1 VQTDPEIRIE
11 PATAADAPV
20 LLELIRGLAE
30 YEKMTA
36 ECVATE
42 AALRESL
49 FGARPAAEA
58 VVAWAAGAAAP
69 AGGGGAAAAAA
80 APPGPRT
87 PVGFALYFHNYS
99 TFLARRGLY
108 LEDLFVRPEWRGRG
122 IGKRLLAHVARV
134 AGERGCA
141 RLEWSVLD
149 WNEPALR
156 FYRALGAA
164 ALDGWTVHRL
174 VGDPLARLAA
184 AAGPAPPRA

>member
-1 VQTDPEIRIE
+1 MGVEPEVRIA

-20 LLELIRGLAE
+20 LLALIRGLAE
-30 YEKMTA
+30 YEQMTTD
-36 ECVATE
+36 CVATE
-42 AALRESL
+42 TALRESL

-58 VVAWAAGAAAP
+58 VLAWA
-69 AGGGGAAAAAA
+69 
-80 APPGPRT
+80 GPE
-87 PVGFALYFHNYS
+87 PVGFALYFENYS

-122 IGKRLLAHVARV
+122 LGKRLLAHVARV
-134 AGERGCA
+134 AVDRGCA

-156 FYRALGAA
+156 FYRALGAE

-174 VGDPLARLAA
+174 TGEALARLAA
-184 AAGPAPPRA
+184 AEAGPSRD

>member
-20 LLELIRGLAE
+20 LLALIRGLAE
-30 YEKMTA
+30 YERMTA

-49 FGARPAAEA
+49 FGGRPAAEA
-58 VVAWAAGAAAP
+58 VIARAGP
-69 AGGGGAAAAAA
+69 E
-80 APPGPRT
+80 

-174 VGDPLARLAA
+174 TGEALARLAA
-184 AAGPAPPRA
+184 AAGPPPPRADGP

>member
-1 VQTDPEIRIE
+1 MGVEPEVRIA

-20 LLELIRGLAE
+20 LLALIRGLAE
-30 YEKMTA
+30 YERMTA
-36 ECVATE
+36 DCVATE

-58 VVAWAAGAAAP
+58 VIAWAGGEGAARGEGAAAP
-69 AGGGGAAAAAA
+69 V
-80 APPGPRT
+80 

-122 IGKRLLAHVARV
+122 LGKRLLAHVARV
-134 AGERGCA
+134 AVDRGCA

-156 FYRALGAA
+156 FYRALGAE

-174 VGDPLARLAA
+174 TGEALARLA
-184 AAGPAPPRA
+184 RSR